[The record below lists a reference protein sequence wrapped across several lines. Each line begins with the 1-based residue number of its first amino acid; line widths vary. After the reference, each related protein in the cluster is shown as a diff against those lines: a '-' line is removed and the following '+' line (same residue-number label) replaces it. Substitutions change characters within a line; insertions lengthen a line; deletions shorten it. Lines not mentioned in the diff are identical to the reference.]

1 MRTHVLVDQKPST
14 EAHNVSRA
22 VRQGQRTGLT
32 MVWLGAGGEQA
43 GTGMVG
49 LRKILGTLEEAGIT

>member
-1 MRTHVLVDQKPST
+1 M
-14 EAHNVSRA
+14 SRA

-43 GTGMVG
+43 GPGMVG